1 MQLTRHMGYICRPDV
16 RKSLEL
22 ESYQS
27 CTDFSLCHDGWSGLG
42 VNTFNQLCLHLGSA
56 LGPGLTKVK
65 RLVSNPVLE
74 LVADTETSWAG
85 AGTKKRDMKELCCA
99 LENFMELSERWG
111 AL

>member
-27 CTDFSLCHDGWSGLG
+27 YTEFSPCCDSWSGLG
-42 VNTFNQLCLHLGSA
+42 VNTFEQLCLHLGPA

-74 LVADTETSWAG
+74 LVADTENSWARVG
-85 AGTKKRDMKELCCA
+85 SKTRDMI
-99 LENFMELSERWG
+99 
-111 AL
+111 